1 MPALISGELMPQR
14 GCALRRA
21 LPLQIR
27 PAVFG
32 LIDVDPIADDDGVI
46 VKDVVHAWIG
56 CSETQGR
63 GREISG
69 PEHFSRRLLIGR
81 IW

>member
-1 MPALISGELMPQR
+1 
-14 GCALRRA
+14 
-21 LPLQIR
+21 
-27 PAVFG
+27 
-32 LIDVDPIADDDGVI
+32 VDPIADDDGVI

-56 CSETQGR
+56 CSETRGR